1 MLSNQHMVGQQPVR
15 QPNQWGQQHVDDHLG
30 AVRQG
35 PILAVTMLLKVKVG
49 QAADVPH
56 SLHKDSIVTHKVQDG
71 MCAVRQGEVEH
82 EGGQHYACHLLHK
95 QAGLAHKS
103 SCFQQRCDDFSISF
117 MLVMLLTSNQGACRL
132 VCAQAGMQNES
143 AKPHHNL

>member
-15 QPNQWGQQHVDDHLG
+15 QPNKWGQQHVDDHLG
-30 AVRQG
+30 AMRQG

-56 SLHKDSIVTHKVQDG
+56 SLHKDSVVTHKVQDG
-71 MCAVRQGEVEH
+71 MCAVRQGEAEH
-82 EGGQHYACHLLHK
+82 EGGQHYTCHLLQK
-95 QAGLAHKS
+95 QAGLGHKS

-117 MLVMLLTSNQGACRL
+117 MLVMLLTLNQGEPACL
-132 VCAQAGMQNES
+132 CTS
-143 AKPHHNL
+143 WHAK